1 MQIPFLCFQYW
12 LDVNKTVSHQ
22 KRSQFFLSL
31 MEWKKC
37 INIKVLLWNMN
48 MTSWLLHKYWIKD
61 WMREEF
67 LWHLNRSW
75 QNLHDNLTHVLFFF
89 SHFLSLTTLD
99 VFQSCVRDFYS
110 FFFQEENGNLSL
122 EWGSFRQTPQSW
134 KKVCHGRIVFTH
146 SYHRLSCPDLSCS
159 WNYECKW
166 KH

>member
-75 QNLHDNLTHVLFFF
+75 QNLHDNLTHLLFFYIFIFDYPGCFSKLCTRFLFFF
-89 SHFLSLTTLD
+89 FPGGKWEFEFGVRFFPPDPTVMKESLS
-99 VFQSCVRDFYS
+99 R
-110 FFFQEENGNLSL
+110 
-122 EWGSFRQTPQSW
+122 
-134 KKVCHGRIVFTH
+134 
-146 SYHRLSCPDLSCS
+146 
-159 WNYECKW
+159 
-166 KH
+166 